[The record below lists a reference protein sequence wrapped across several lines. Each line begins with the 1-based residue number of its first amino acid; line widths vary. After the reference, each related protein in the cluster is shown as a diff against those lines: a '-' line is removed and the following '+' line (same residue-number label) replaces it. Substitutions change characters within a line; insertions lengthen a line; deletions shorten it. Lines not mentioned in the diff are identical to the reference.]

1 MWCLYAHACVPVKG
15 RDGCRLSSLPTP
27 SLSDLVFETGS
38 LAAPEVTDMLISLH
52 AQGMGYVSFPVLLC
66 LAFYTSTGD
75 LNSGPHA
82 CVATAVSAE
91 PSPQPSTRTLKE
103 LF

>member
-1 MWCLYAHACVPVKG
+1 MGVGCLP
-15 RDGCRLSSLPTP
+15 P

-52 AQGMGYVSFPVLLC
+52 AQGMGCVSFPVLRRQLVLLC
-66 LAFYTSTGD
+66 LAFYTGPGD